1 MWTALMYKLNKD
13 IYDMYHFTAHFI
25 LFNGSLALLC
35 MTNNKAGLSS
45 VPNTLHLHLLL
56 SPYKKFGVH

>member
-1 MWTALMYKLNKD
+1 MYKLNKD

-56 SPYKKFGVH
+56 SLLVSI